1 MTDSLPAH
9 DLPSGILDLLESSK
23 IALTIADA
31 AVDDLPIIA
40 ANQPFYDLCGY
51 EPDEVLGLNCR
62 FLQPA
67 GGGGPVRKRLRD
79 LLTDPGKNDGRFA
92 LANERKDGTAFL
104 NLVYIT
110 KLRENGAVRYF
121 LGSQFDAGRFEP
133 DADRYYREALS
144 SDLRKLGQIGGE
156 MGLVML
162 GNYDTLASS
171 HALIA
176 QAKLD
181 D

>member
-51 EPDEVLGLNCR
+51 EPDEVLGRNCR